1 MENAHVESITSE
13 TREIRLNEPAFASLN
28 EMRKW
33 TLFFAILG
41 IVGVAFMVIIGIVV
55 MVVLPAFNQGM
66 DAPYP
71 TALLGTVYLI
81 LGAIYVLPILYLMQF
96 SSRIKKALNFR
107 DENILSDAF
116 NALKLHFRTVGIITI
131 VIISLYLVLFLG
143 LLVFGAG
150 LMSLSGLAV

>member
-81 LGAIYVLPILYLMQF
+81 LGAIYVLPILYLIDRK
-96 SSRIKKALNFR
+96 S
-107 DENILSDAF
+107 
-116 NALKLHFRTVGIITI
+116 V
-131 VIISLYLVLFLG
+131 V
-143 LLVFGAG
+143 
-150 LMSLSGLAV
+150 